1 MSRAAA
7 LVLGLA
13 LAGCGG
19 GDDSRA
25 GPGGV
30 SPDEA
35 RQLDQAAAR
44 ADINATF
51 ADNEAV
57 PAP

>member
-1 MSRAAA
+1 MRAAA
-7 LVLGLA
+7 LLFALA
-13 LAGCGG
+13 IAGCG
-19 GDDSRA
+19 SNEEPNS

-35 RQLDQAAAR
+35 RQLDEAAAR

-51 ADNEAV
+51 ASNEAE
-57 PAP
+57 PTP